1 MINTV
6 IFDLDG
12 TLLNTLADLTD
23 AVNAAFRRFGYRE
36 RTERECAS
44 FLGHGFDE
52 LISKALPDGVEDT
65 RKAEVTSAFR
75 DYYMAHNAEK
85 TQLYSGISE
94 LLDLLNAKGFRI
106 AVVSNK
112 GDEAVRAL
120 AADYFPGKAAVVVG
134 EREGVRK
141 KPAPDA
147 VNEALR
153 TLGAERTQAVY
164 VGDSEVDAETAQN
177 AALPCIL
184 VSWGYRE
191 RAFLETLDAAAIIDA
206 PAELPAVLER
216 L

>member
-44 FLGHGFDE
+44 FLGHVFDE